1 MENNMMKIA
10 ERVYK
15 LVKQQELIT
24 EDTEFHILYQIA
36 DELLSE
42 MGEIE
47 QYENVKKTLVNMF
60 IVFTN
65 VNESKSSNL
74 KSKYKVVASSFFIQS
89 NSSKF

>member
-1 MENNMMKIA
+1 MMKIA

-24 EDTEFHILYQIA
+24 EDTEFNILYQIA

-47 QYENVKKTLVNMF
+47 QYENVKKALVNFLKM
-60 IVFTN
+60 VMD
-65 VNESKSSNL
+65 SNIKTSL
-74 KSKYKVVASSFFIQS
+74 QKKNGRI
-89 NSSKF
+89 

>member
-24 EDTEFHILYQIA
+24 DDTEFNILYQIA

-47 QYENVKKTLVNMF
+47 QYENVKKSLVNMF
-60 IVFTN
+60 IVGRMFPDNKT
-65 VNESKSSNL
+65 S
-74 KSKYKVVASSFFIQS
+74 
-89 NSSKF
+89 

>member
-47 QYENVKKTLVNMF
+47 QYDNVKKGLVNMF
-60 IVFTN
+60 IVGRMFPDNKT
-65 VNESKSSNL
+65 S
-74 KSKYKVVASSFFIQS
+74 
-89 NSSKF
+89 

>member
-1 MENNMMKIA
+1 MENNIMKIV

-24 EDTEFHILYQIA
+24 EDTEFNILYQIA

-47 QYENVKKTLVNMF
+47 QYETVKKALVNMF
-60 IVFTN
+60 IVGRIFP
-65 VNESKSSNL
+65 E
-74 KSKYKVVASSFFIQS
+74 I
-89 NSSKF
+89 

>member
-15 LVKQQELIT
+15 LTKQQELIT
-24 EDTEFHILYQIA
+24 EDTEFNILYQIA

-47 QYENVKKTLVNMF
+47 QYENVKKGLVNMF
-60 IVFTN
+60 IVGRMFPDNKT
-65 VNESKSSNL
+65 S
-74 KSKYKVVASSFFIQS
+74 
-89 NSSKF
+89 

>member
-15 LVKQQELIT
+15 LVKQQELVT
-24 EDTEFHILYQIA
+24 EDTEFNILYQIA

-47 QYENVKKTLVNMF
+47 QYENVKKALVNMF
-60 IVFTN
+60 IVGRMFPDNKT
-65 VNESKSSNL
+65 S
-74 KSKYKVVASSFFIQS
+74 
-89 NSSKF
+89 

>member
-24 EDTEFHILYQIA
+24 EDTEFNILYQIA

-47 QYENVKKTLVNMF
+47 QYDNVKKGLVNMF
-60 IVFTN
+60 IVGRMFPDNKT
-65 VNESKSSNL
+65 S
-74 KSKYKVVASSFFIQS
+74 
-89 NSSKF
+89 

>member
-47 QYENVKKTLVNMF
+47 QYDNVKKGLVNMF
-60 IVFTN
+60 IVGRMFTDN
-65 VNESKSSNL
+65 KTS
-74 KSKYKVVASSFFIQS
+74 
-89 NSSKF
+89 

>member
-1 MENNMMKIA
+1 MMKIA

-24 EDTEFHILYQIA
+24 EDTEFNILYQIA

-47 QYENVKKTLVNMF
+47 QYDNVKKGLVNMF
-60 IVFTN
+60 IVGRMFPDNKT
-65 VNESKSSNL
+65 S
-74 KSKYKVVASSFFIQS
+74 
-89 NSSKF
+89 

>member
-24 EDTEFHILYQIA
+24 EDTEFNILYQIA

-47 QYENVKKTLVNMF
+47 NLRIKNFKGLSLYKDVRFKGGF
-60 IVFTN
+60 FTYDN
-65 VNESKSSNL
+65 IPP
-74 KSKYKVVASSFFIQS
+74 KYIELI
-89 NSSKF
+89 

>member
-1 MENNMMKIA
+1 MMKIA

-47 QYENVKKTLVNMF
+47 QYDNVKKGLVNMF
-60 IVFTN
+60 IVGRMFPDNKT
-65 VNESKSSNL
+65 S
-74 KSKYKVVASSFFIQS
+74 
-89 NSSKF
+89 

>member
-15 LVKQQELIT
+15 LAKQQELIT
-24 EDTEFHILYQIA
+24 DDTEFNILYQIA

-47 QYENVKKTLVNMF
+47 QYENVKKSLVNMF
-60 IVFTN
+60 IVGRMFPDNKT
-65 VNESKSSNL
+65 S
-74 KSKYKVVASSFFIQS
+74 
-89 NSSKF
+89 

>member
-15 LVKQQELIT
+15 LTKQQELIT
-24 EDTEFHILYQIA
+24 EDIEFNILYQIA

-47 QYENVKKTLVNMF
+47 QYENVKKGLVNMF
-60 IVFTN
+60 IVGRMFPDN
-65 VNESKSSNL
+65 KIS
-74 KSKYKVVASSFFIQS
+74 
-89 NSSKF
+89 